1 MTGALSPLSVAGLL
15 VAGLL
20 LSAFFSGS
28 ETGYMSV
35 DRVRLRHQKR
45 DGSAAGRGLVRQL
58 RNIEDPILTCLIGTN
73 LANVIVSAV
82 ITLQLTERFGDGAE
96 WLAVPVAGVLV
107 ILFGE
112 ILPKVLY
119 REFAEPLTLI
129 SSRPIAVF
137 MFVLAPV
144 RWALKG
150 YSWLIRRVLPR
161 HADDSAGGLDRRRVA
176 ALLLGHAG
184 PENEREDRFAAVLR
198 RFLSLA
204 TQPLWAVMRPIEQVV
219 SVTSEATVGDCLA
232 LAAAS
237 GYSRLPVARSA
248 GGDLTGY
255 VLVRDLLFRPRS
267 EHGSPIP
274 GTLVRRLLLV
284 DGRLSPYGLF
294 EEMRSRETQLAVVVD
309 PGGNP
314 RGMITLE
321 DLIETVFGSLRDEFD
336 PEELDGGGSADD
348 ETAEGREPGEENA

>member
-1 MTGALSPLSVAGLL
+1 MTGSLSPLAVAGLL
-15 VAGLL
+15 VVGLL

-35 DRVRLRHQKR
+35 DRVRLRHQKHDR
-45 DGSAAGRGLVRQL
+45 SAAGRGLVRQL
-58 RNIEDPILTCLIGTN
+58 RSIEDPILTCLIGTN
-73 LANVIVSAV
+73 LSNVIVSAV
-82 ITLQLTERFGDGAE
+82 ITLQLTERYGAGAE
-96 WLAVPVAGVLV
+96 WLAVPVAGILV

-112 ILPKVLY
+112 IIPKVLY
-119 REFAEPLTLI
+119 REFAEPLTLL
-129 SSRPIAVF
+129 SSRPIALF

-144 RWALKG
+144 RWVLKG
-150 YSWLIRRVLPR
+150 YSWLLRRVLPGQ
-161 HADDSAGGLDRRRVA
+161 ADDSAGGLDRRRVA

-184 PENEREDRFAAVLR
+184 PETERDERFAVVLR
-198 RFLSLA
+198 RFLALA
-204 TQPLWAVMRPIEQVV
+204 TQPLWSVMRPIEQVV
-219 SVTSEATVGDCLA
+219 SVTGEATVGDCLA

-237 GYSRLPVARSA
+237 GYSRLPVARRP

-255 VLVRDLLFRPRS
+255 VLVRDLLFRPLS
-267 EHGSPIP
+267 EHSLPVP
-274 GTLVRRLLLV
+274 GNLVRRLLLV

-309 PGGNP
+309 PAGNP

-336 PEELDGGGSADD
+336 PEELED
-348 ETAEGREPGEENA
+348 AESIAEEPGKENR